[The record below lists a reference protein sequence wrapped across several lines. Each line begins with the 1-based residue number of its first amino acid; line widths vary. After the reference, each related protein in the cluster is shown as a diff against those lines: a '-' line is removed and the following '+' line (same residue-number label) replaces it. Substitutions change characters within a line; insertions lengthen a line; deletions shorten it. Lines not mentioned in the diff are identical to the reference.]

1 MLQGDILWFVTT
13 RLFCPSIRLNG
24 IFLSF
29 SPPVFFFLH
38 LKKKKKREKVHAK
51 EIMKKKSS
59 KMIGGKTLIEL

>member
-29 SPPVFFFLH
+29 SPQVFFSFFFFS
-38 LKKKKKREKVHAK
+38 LKKKGSSEINYEEKKCL
-51 EIMKKKSS
+51 
-59 KMIGGKTLIEL
+59 KMIGGRTLIEL